1 MLRRTLTGIAL
12 TLSFVLPAHADDAAI
27 QTQFA
32 KLGLNVESVQASPV
46 AGLKLVA
53 TDQGIF
59 YASDDGQYFI
69 HGKMFKIG
77 ETGITDVAAAV
88 VKKQLEA
95 LLPTAIVYKAPKEK
109 YAITVFTDTSCG
121 YCQKLHQELQDY
133 LDAGITVRYLAYPRH
148 GVDSQTGHLLSNIWC
163 AKDPAQA
170 MTDGKRVKLLPVMV
184 RAALISLPN
193 IINLARK
200 WVSTVRPLCYWM
212 MARYCQDI
220 ALPMRCY
227 RYCNH
232 AKSDWL
238 FLLISKPCSCRVLFI
253 YASAYNGA
261 FRHP

>member
-170 MTDGKRVKLLPVMV
+170 MTDGKAGKAVAGDGKSCLDIIAKHYQFGAQVGVNGTPAVLLDDGTLLPGY
-184 RAALISLPN
+184 
-193 IINLARK
+193 
-200 WVSTVRPLCYWM
+200 RPANAML
-212 MARYCQDI
+212 Q
-220 ALPMRCY
+220 
-227 RYCNH
+227 
-232 AKSDWL
+232 
-238 FLLISKPCSCRVLFI
+238 VLQ
-253 YASAYNGA
+253 S
-261 FRHP
+261 R